1 MRLRINIYIVAS
13 IAFSIITLVSFWA
26 FSSLFAET
34 SIFYIGLPCA
44 LSAFLFSY
52 MLLRHN
58 SVTLSFKIAHAQIPN
73 IILCVITILSVL
85 AVLFVPAYDGS
96 ILEWVNIPLMN
107 WLRYAASTL
116 LTLFLP
122 GYFLLKIF
130 DSRNSLELSAI
141 IPFSYVLSMFIT
153 FVTGFCLLL
162 MYNSISSLVSFLL
175 IGVNLTLMVAYCVL
189 SSLNHRSTTVVNLS
203 LTEVGALLAT
213 LAVILVGSIY
223 VMNSTLPLSLGD
235 MWVHLAG
242 ALQYSKGFPVYG
254 GMLMPNYPYL
264 FYVYLATLFQLSGL
278 PSAISYQALFALSF
292 ISVLSFYSFVKGWF
306 SKKNVVSIAVLLVSL
321 LGFGSLY
328 TLNLKVQN
336 PAMSLSSA
344 VSNAIPKTYDISDIM
359 VIGPVLSNVVPILFI
374 ALPTLFMFLYLLRKN
389 VNSITKSFLCAALVA
404 VSFLGHPDAS
414 FFMGLALLLY
424 AVIMKGDGVRSGSLG
439 GIVGLLIVTLVDV
452 SAPARMYIWGLGV
465 SSAITLTFFVTF
477 LFFVLSYVYSFLIRH
492 VKIKRNFFSNGFKKN
507 TFPIISWGI
516 IGAYFFVLITW
527 LYVLPRYNAYVFG
540 GSNFTPFFVWA
551 IRFGPIGLFSILCLS
566 LYLGDVIKDKR
577 LIFFAAIASA
587 GFVMEQLTN
596 YFPVYAAYRFAT
608 LTLIGVVPL
617 AAYFVVKSF
626 SLLTGKKKIV
636 LTAILLLIMLPGMF
650 STSLFYYSEGQLKP
664 TINNY
669 ELAAL
674 AFIEKNPPS
683 NSSVITFT
691 SDSESK
697 LETFTGVNPLQ
708 IMQTWDYLLLNN
720 TDPSTLLYL
729 LGTSNAKYVYLSTS
743 DFEEL
748 NSSNSTLRVLLDYL
762 PVAFQNEDVTIYE
775 VPQIAPPSL
784 KSNLNILNFLTPDT
798 TEFEN
803 DPSQSGIALQAIPS
817 ILNLNYTI
825 SSVPIEENITSFAIK
840 GLNSSNWVTTE
851 GTGAPFLDEKDLI
864 DGSAAI
870 AVNNLTTNEN
880 GYFAIS
886 NYCPVVLTQF
896 DSLQVPL
903 KVSDDVLGEV
913 KLILYD
919 PNGSYAAWLIQNF
932 PKNQWFTMTV
942 PLTEPTLESTTPIDL
957 GNVSQIKIGFQELN
971 PDSTYSFLK
980 IGNVTGVISS
990 YFLPYDEVKSLLP
1003 DSSTIMLTQ
1012 DPNFDASSL
1021 LQSAEAGDKI
1031 VVFDT
1036 DNNNEGFFFNFLQL
1050 VANGYVQTDEIALST
1065 NVGISE
1071 TQVPF
1076 ISTNSSSISCISYYK
1091 LNGSSVA
1098 PFVLFEKV
1106 GVGSITYVIL
1116 PSTIITTLKNPLAS
1130 LANIFDKIA
1139 EMQEFPIEKS
1149 EYSPNFLGSYDTLEG
1164 AVNVT
1169 GQFKVHTDHMLNIS
1183 PITSSRLEIT
1193 TENISKILTNT
1204 TIDSLEIYGS
1214 VQLVMAG
1221 QSISM
1226 QANSVSSYLTIF
1238 GDGLNQSCILEL
1250 SDGTVA
1256 DLSISNSTGLFT
1268 LQMKGGSLLIDTS
1281 ELNVLVRN
1289 PSIESQGDTYFK
1301 SARIEYANPYTPLA
1315 GAVRQPLKI
1324 DGQAIF
1330 TVPFTNNDV
1339 MIITGFSYDGAAS
1352 SSQVQTV
1359 ARFEVPWLDLLMS
1372 PTSFVFYLIL
1382 LVFAVFLF
1390 MRKQFSGVENGQD

>member
-1 MRLRINIYIVAS
+1 
-13 IAFSIITLVSFWA
+13 
-26 FSSLFAET
+26 
-34 SIFYIGLPCA
+34 
-44 LSAFLFSY
+44 
-52 MLLRHN
+52 
-58 SVTLSFKIAHAQIPN
+58 
-73 IILCVITILSVL
+73 
-85 AVLFVPAYDGS
+85 
-96 ILEWVNIPLMN
+96 
-107 WLRYAASTL
+107 
-116 LTLFLP
+116 
-122 GYFLLKIF
+122 
-130 DSRNSLELSAI
+130 
-141 IPFSYVLSMFIT
+141 MFIT
-153 FVTGFCLLL
+153 FITGFVLLL
-162 MYNSISSLVSFLL
+162 TGNSISLLAEFLL
-175 IGVNLTLMVAYCVL
+175 VAI
-189 SSLNHRSTTVVNLS
+189 NLS
-203 LTEVGALLAT
+203 LMVIYFVRSFLKGFSPTTVKLNLIELGALLAT
-213 LAVILVGSIY
+213 LTVVTVGSIY
-223 VMNSTLPLSLGD
+223 VMNNTLPLTRGD
-235 MWVHLAG
+235 MWNHLAQ
-242 ALQYSKGFPVYG
+242 ALQYSKGFPVHEG
-254 GMLMPNYPYL
+254 LLFPGYPYL
-264 FYVYLATLFQLSGL
+264 FHVCLGMFFQLSGL
-278 PSAISYQALFALSF
+278 PAFISYQALFALSF
-292 ISVLSFYSFVKGWF
+292 IGVFSFYAFVRQWA
-306 SKKNVVSIAVLLVSL
+306 SNKKLGYVAILLIPL

-328 TLNLKVQN
+328 LLNLKVQT
-336 PAMSLSSA
+336 PSITLLSALNNA
-344 VSNAIPKTYDISDIM
+344 VPKTYDIMDIM
-359 VIGPVLSNVVPILFI
+359 VIGPALANVVPILYI
-374 ALPTLFMFLYLLRKN
+374 ALPALFMFLYLLRKKMN
-389 VNSITKSFLCAALVA
+389 DVTKSFLCAVLVA
-404 VSFLGHPDAS
+404 VSFLGHADAA
-414 FFMGLALLLY
+414 FYMGLAILLY
-424 AVIMKGDGVRSGSLG
+424 ALIMKGEGVKACALG
-439 GIVGLLIVTLVDV
+439 GILGLLIVPLVDF
-452 SAPARMYIWGLGV
+452 SAPVQIYGIGSI
-465 SSAITLTFFVTF
+465 SSISVMSFLATF
-477 LFFVLSYVYSFLIRH
+477 LLFVLSYIYSLVARYIQIKSIFLSSKLR
-492 VKIKRNFFSNGFKKN
+492 KN
-507 TFPIISWGI
+507 AFYLISWGI
-516 IGAYFFVLITW
+516 IGAYFFSLITW
-527 LYVLPRYNAYVFG
+527 LYVLPSYNAFTFG
-540 GSNFTPFFVWA
+540 HYTFTPFFVWP
-551 IRFGPIGLFSILCLS
+551 IRFGPIGLLSILCIS
-566 LYLGDVIKDKR
+566 LYLGDIIKDKV
-577 LIFFAAIASA
+577 LTFFVAISA
-587 GFVMEQLTN
+587 IGFVMEQLAN
-596 YFPVYAAYRFAT
+596 YYPVYASYRFAT
-608 LTLIGVVPL
+608 LTLIGVIPL
-617 AAYFVVKSF
+617 AAYFVVKSY
-626 SLLTGKKKIV
+626 SLLAGKKRVV
-636 LTAILLLIMLPGMF
+636 LTIILIFIMIPGMF
-650 STSLFYYSEGQLKP
+650 SSALFYYGMGQYKP
-664 TINNY
+664 TINNS
-669 ELAAL
+669 EFAAL
-674 AFIEKNPPS
+674 NFMGENLPS
-683 NSSVITFT
+683 NSSVLTFT
-691 SDSESK
+691 SDSVSK
-697 LETFTGVNPLQ
+697 LETFAGVNSLQ

-784 KSNLNILNFLTPDT
+784 NSNLDILNFLTPGT

-803 DPSQSGIALQAIPS
+803 DTSNSGPALQTIPS

-825 SSVPIEENITSFAIK
+825 SSVPVEENITSFAIE

-903 KVSDDVLGEV
+903 KVSDDVQGEV
-913 KLILYD
+913 KFILYG
-919 PNGSYAAWLIQNF
+919 PNGSWEAWLIQNF

-942 PLTEPTLESTTPIDL
+942 PLTEPTLESTTPLDL

-971 PDSTYSFLK
+971 PNSTYSFLE

-1021 LQSAEAGDKI
+1021 LQSAEAGSKI

-1050 VANGYVQTDEIALST
+1050 AANGYVQTDEIALST

-1076 ISTNSSSISCISYYK
+1076 ISTNSSSVSCISYYK

-1098 PFVLFEKV
+1098 PFVFFEKV

-1116 PSTIITTLKNPLAS
+1116 PSTIITALKNPLAS

-1139 EMQEFPIEKS
+1139 EMQGFPIEIS
-1149 EYSPNFLGSYDTLEG
+1149 EYSPYFLGSYDTLEG

-1169 GQFKVHTDHMLNIS
+1169 GQFKVQTDHLLNIS

-1193 TENISKILTNT
+1193 TENTSEILTNT

-1226 QANSVSSYLTIF
+1226 QANSVSSYPTIF

-1289 PSIESQGDTYFK
+1289 PSIESQGDTYFN
-1301 SARIEYANPYTPLA
+1301 SARVEYANPYIPLA

-1324 DGQAIF
+1324 DGQTIF
-1330 TVPFTNNDV
+1330 TVSFTNNDV

-1352 SSQVQTV
+1352 SSQVQTA
-1359 ARFEVPWLDLLMS
+1359 ARFEVPWLDLLAS

-1382 LVFAVFLF
+1382 LVFALFFF